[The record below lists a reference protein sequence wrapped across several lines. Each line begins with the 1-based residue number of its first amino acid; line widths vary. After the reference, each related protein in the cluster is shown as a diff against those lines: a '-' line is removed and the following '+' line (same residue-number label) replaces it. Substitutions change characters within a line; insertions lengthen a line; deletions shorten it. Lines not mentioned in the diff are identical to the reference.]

1 MTKLNDAPAFFAVVR
16 RAGLLGPTLDQGEV
30 DGIEAILA
38 ACGAVGWGPK
48 FAAYALATA
57 DHETA
62 GTMRPIREYGSDAYL
77 TRNYDVTGRDPQR
90 ARKMGNSAPGDGVRY
105 CGRGY
110 VQLTWKTNYAKMT
123 TALRAAGIN
132 VDLVASPKLAMRDD
146 VAAFIMVHGMQTGAF
161 TGRKL
166 GDYLTDATTNY
177 VGARWVINGQDKAR
191 EIAAEAVEYEKA
203 LRLGKWE

>member
-38 ACGAVGWGPK
+38 ACGAAGWGPK
-48 FAAYALATA
+48 FTAYALATA

-90 ARKMGNSAPGDGVRY
+90 ARKMGNTAPGDGVRY

-123 TALRAAGIN
+123 TALQAAGVN

-146 VAAFIMVHGMQTGAF
+146 VAAFVMVHGMQTGAF

-166 GDYLTDATTNY
+166 GDYLTDSQTNY

-203 LRLGKWE
+203 LRLGNWG